1 MNKDDIIDK
10 FKDLGKTEDELNH
23 ELQKKDSE
31 QQRETDRKLGEMA
44 RKYRKYRRYGDTIE
58 SGPMRKAEHDVE
70 RIIGL
75 SLGIPAIIVIIG
87 ITIWFLFY

>member
-1 MNKDDIIDK
+1 MSKDDIIDK

-31 QQRETDRKLGEMA
+31 QQRKADRKLGEMA

-58 SGPMRKAEHDVE
+58 TGPLRKAEHDFE
-70 RIIGL
+70 RIIL
-75 SLGIPAIIVIIG
+75 LALGIPAVIGIIG
-87 ITIWFLFY
+87 FTIWVFFN